1 MEFIQEFKK
10 DDWTKRLSKA
20 QYLRQ
25 NHPDRIL
32 VIVDRVDTKTP
43 KLKENRFLVPKEMTR
58 TEKGEK
64 LTEPTSVGHLL
75 HILRRYVPSLSPD
88 KALFLSICGK
98 NILPPIQ
105 SSLSQI
111 YAEHQERDGFLYMTV
126 MMESTF
132 G

>member
-20 QYLRQ
+20 QYLRGK
-25 NHPDRIL
+25 HPDRIL
-32 VIVDRVDTKTP
+32 VIVDRIDTKTP
-43 KLKENRFLVPKEMTR
+43 KLKENRFLVPPEMTR
-58 TEKGEK
+58 IEKGVK
-64 LTEPTSVGHLL
+64 ITEPTSVGHLM
-75 HILRRYVPSLSPD
+75 HILRRYIPSLSPD
-88 KALFLSICGK
+88 KALFLSVCDK

-105 SSLSQI
+105 SSLAQI
-111 YAEHQERDGFLYMTV
+111 YTEHHDRDGFLYMTV